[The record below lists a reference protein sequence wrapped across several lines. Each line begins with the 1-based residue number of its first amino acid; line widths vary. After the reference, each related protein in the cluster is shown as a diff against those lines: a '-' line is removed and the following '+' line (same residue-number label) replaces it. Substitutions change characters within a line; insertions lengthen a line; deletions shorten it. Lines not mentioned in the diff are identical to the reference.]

1 MASGEG
7 IFRRSESVRAR
18 RTQRRVEKPAV
29 KRAEY
34 SRSRDVPRMVSRNAA
49 MEQQLRA
56 GGSRVEARRRRT
68 LQLASD
74 GAELRLPALPS
85 VHIGWRAVSAG
96 IALVMSLLLYM
107 IWNSTGF
114 LVSRVELSG
123 AQRLSAQDVNS
134 VLGVA
139 GASVFEML
147 PADIEE
153 RVLANFP
160 EIASLDVKV
169 GFPARVIVQAVE
181 RRPVILWEQADISVW
196 LDENGIAFVPQ
207 GEAAGLVTVQAL
219 EAPPALEG
227 EHYARHQLIRP
238 EMIEAIAQLSLHVPE
253 GATLIYDAELGFGW
267 DDPAG
272 WQAFFGQDGKNMPQR
287 IAVYQSLLAELSSR
301 RLVPTLI
308 SVAQV
313 HAPYYRLD
321 Y

>member
-7 IFRRSESVRAR
+7 MFRRSESVRAR

-34 SRSRDVPRMVSRNAA
+34 SRSREVPRMVSRNAA
-49 MEQQLRA
+49 MEQQMRQ
-56 GGSRVEARRRRT
+56 GGSRVAARRRRT
-68 LQLASD
+68 LQLASE

-85 VHIGWRAVSAG
+85 VHIGWRMVSAG
-96 IALVMSLLLYM
+96 LVLVMSLLLYM
-107 IWNSTGF
+107 IWSSTGF
-114 LVSRVELSG
+114 LVSRVELAG
-123 AQRLSAQDVNS
+123 VQRLDAQDVNS

-139 GASVFEML
+139 GASVFEMV
-147 PADIEE
+147 PAQIEE
-153 RVLANFP
+153 QLLANFP

-169 GFPARVIVQAVE
+169 GFPARVIVEAVE
-181 RRPVILWEQADISVW
+181 RSPVIQWEQADISVW

-227 EHYARHQLIRP
+227 EHFARHQLIRP

-267 DDPAG
+267 NDPAG
-272 WQAFFGQDGKNMPQR
+272 WQAFFGQDGKNMAQR
-287 IAVYQSLLAELSSR
+287 IAVYQSLLAELDGR

-308 SVAQV
+308 SVAQL